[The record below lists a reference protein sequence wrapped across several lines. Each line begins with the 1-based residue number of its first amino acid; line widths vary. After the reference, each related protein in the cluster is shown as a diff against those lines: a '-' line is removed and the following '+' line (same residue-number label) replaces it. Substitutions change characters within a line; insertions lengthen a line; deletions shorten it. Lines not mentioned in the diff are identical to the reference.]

1 MKCRNCP
8 CHVETSN
15 EIDGYQPDDC
25 FYGDDYL
32 DYYLYVDKYGDYYCN
47 KTKEEIE
54 KDIET
59 YNECMKKE
67 EKV

>member
-15 EIDGYQPDDC
+15 ETDVYQPSEC

-32 DYYLYVDKYGDYYCN
+32 DYYLYVDKDGDYYCD

-54 KDIET
+54 KDIAA
-59 YNECMKKE
+59 YKECMRNKE
-67 EKV
+67 EE